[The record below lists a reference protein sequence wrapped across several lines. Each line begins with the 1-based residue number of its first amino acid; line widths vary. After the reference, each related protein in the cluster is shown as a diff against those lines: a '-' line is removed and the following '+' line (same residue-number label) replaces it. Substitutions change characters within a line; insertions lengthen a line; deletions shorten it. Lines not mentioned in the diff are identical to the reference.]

1 MTQFRVPVRS
11 AVIWGLTDEGEPR
24 DPEDIAA
31 DLDEYDT
38 ALENYVSNGNSPNTA
53 PVFNQSFERGK
64 VSATFAGVGSYTS
77 IGTFSHTFSG
87 TPVVNLTVECGRGQN
102 ITPIL
107 TAVSGGSF
115 TFRLANASTAS
126 TTTLFV
132 HWTAVEQ

>member
-11 AVIWGLTDEGEPR
+11 AVIWGLTDEEPR

-38 ALENYVSNGNSPNTA
+38 ALENYVSNTSSPTNA
-53 PVFNQSFERGK
+53 PVFNQSYERGK
-64 VSATFAGVGSYTS
+64 ESVIFAGAPSYTTNA
-77 IGTFSHTFSG
+77 TFSHTFDG
-87 TPVVNLTVECGRGQN
+87 APVVNLTVECGRGQN
-102 ITPIL
+102 ISPIL
-107 TAVSGGSF
+107 TIVSGSGF
-115 TFRLANASTAS
+115 TYRLANASAAS